1 MDFASDNTSGV
12 APQVMAALNA
22 ANEGHVPS
30 YGADALSEA
39 VRTKMRDLFEAPEA
53 AVYLVA
59 TGTAANALSCALL
72 TRPAAPAIADI
83 HDRMPVVLS
92 PADHE
97 EWLAAEQRPEVLG
110 CLVTQAREDFRGY
123 PVSTWVNDPR
133 NDVPELL
140 EDLS

>member
-53 AVYLVA
+53 AVYLGLVSA
-59 TGTAANALSCALL
+59 ILAESISRRGETDDAGVMALYI
-72 TRPAAPAIADI
+72 PKEAIGA
-83 HDRMPVVLS
+83 
-92 PADHE
+92 
-97 EWLAAEQRPEVLG
+97 QEV
-110 CLVTQAREDFRGY
+110 
-123 PVSTWVNDPR
+123 
-133 NDVPELL
+133 
-140 EDLS
+140 